1 MKLLILIHSLGSG
14 GAERVTAN
22 LASYFAERGWEIT
35 VVTMAPE
42 SQDFYTLHPAVRRI
56 ALDMANMSGNP
67 LIGLWWNLR
76 RLAHLR
82 SILRRAD
89 PDIALGMMTTA
100 NILLAYA
107 AWGLARPFLIGSEH
121 IHPPQFP
128 LGGCWETLR
137 RHAYG
142 KLAGMTALTRES
154 AGWMETH
161 TSARSVSV
169 IPNAVLW
176 PLPVLEPRLS
186 PDAQCPPGRR
196 VLLAVGRLERQKGF
210 DFLIEAFSMLAPT
223 HTDWDLVIL
232 GEGMQRSALQAQK
245 KLAGLEARVYLPGKV
260 GNVGEWYE
268 RADIYVMSSR
278 FEGFGNTLAEALAYG
293 LPAVSFDCDSGPR
306 DILRDQVDGLLVP
319 AGDVGA
325 LAAALDRLMGNAELR
340 ASFAARAIEVRER
353 FSMERIAGLWLTL
366 IEDVMDDGARSRSR
380 EG

>member
-22 LASYFAERGWEIT
+22 LASHFAERGWEIT

-67 LIGLWWNLR
+67 LIGLWRNLR

-107 AWGLARPFLIGSEH
+107 TWGLPRPCRIGSERV
-121 IHPPQFP
+121 HPPQFP
-128 LGGCWETLR
+128 LGGRWEALR

-142 KLAGMTALTRES
+142 KLAAMTAMTRES
-154 AGWMETH
+154 ARWLETH

-232 GEGMQRSALQAQK
+232 GEGMQRAALHAQK
-245 KLAGLEARVYLPGKV
+245 KLAGLEGRVYLPGKV

-278 FEGFGNTLAEALAYG
+278 FEGFPNTLVEAQAHG

-319 AGDVGA
+319 PGDISA
-325 LAAALDRLMGNAELR
+325 LAAALNRLMGDAELIKR
-340 ASFAARAIEVRER
+340 FAARAIEVRER
-353 FSMERIAGLWLTL
+353 YSMERITGLWQALFEEL
-366 IEDVMDDGARSRSR
+366 VDDRARSRSR
-380 EG
+380 QG